1 MTQNTTLT
9 FINVI
14 ILFTERINNKANI
27 LLNVYMLTTGEGRIQ
42 HISKMVRGYRERKLE
57 KNRKTKNANIMK
69 TTDENHCV
77 WYIKNTRALKTYGTV
92 TKNRIFMS
100 SESQKK
106 KKERKTVE
114 LKMYLVE
121 YFHMYLKR
129 VKKCQPE
136 SAE

>member
-77 WYIKNTRALKTYGTV
+77 
-92 TKNRIFMS
+92 
-100 SESQKK
+100 
-106 KKERKTVE
+106 
-114 LKMYLVE
+114 
-121 YFHMYLKR
+121 
-129 VKKCQPE
+129 
-136 SAE
+136 